1 MATTIET
8 DLKEILGEFKQE
20 FTKIN
25 QRLDRMETDL
35 TTIKV
40 DVATVKTTV
49 NSLENRMDKLD
60 NRLDKIETEQK
71 TLIKDIADLKGAKSL
86 IIPIIVAVTTS
97 LITLL
102 IRAIPNP

>member
-35 TTIKV
+35 TTIKI

-49 NSLENRMDKLD
+49 NSLENR
-60 NRLDKIETEQK
+60 LDKIEIEQK
-71 TLIKDIADLKGAKSL
+71 TLIKDMADLKGAKSL
-86 IIPIIVAVTTS
+86 IIPISVAVTTS

>member
-1 MATTIET
+1 MPTMIET
-8 DLKEILGEFKQE
+8 DLKEV
-20 FTKIN
+20 
-25 QRLDRMETDL
+25 LDRIDKRLNSIESDL

-49 NSLENRMDKLD
+49 NSLENRLEKM
-60 NRLDKIETEQK
+60 ETEQK
-71 TLIKDIADLKGAKSL
+71 TLIKDMADLKGAKSL

>member
-1 MATTIET
+1 MPTMIET
-8 DLKEILGEFKQE
+8 DLKEV
-20 FTKIN
+20 
-25 QRLDRMETDL
+25 LDRIDRRLNSIETDL

-49 NSLENRMDKLD
+49 NSLEIRMDKLD
-60 NRLDKIETEQK
+60 NRLDKIDTEQK

>member
-1 MATTIET
+1 MPTMIET
-8 DLKEILGEFKQE
+8 DLKEV
-20 FTKIN
+20 
-25 QRLDRMETDL
+25 LDRIDKRLNSIESDL

-49 NSLENRMDKLD
+49 NSLETRMDKLD
-60 NRLDKIETEQK
+60 NRLDKIDTEQK
-71 TLIKDIADLKGAKSL
+71 ILIKDIADLKGAKSL

>member
-1 MATTIET
+1 MSTMIET
-8 DLKEILGEFKQE
+8 DLKEILGDFKQE
-20 FTKIN
+20 FVKIN
-25 QRLDRMETDL
+25 QRLDRMESDL

-49 NSLENRMDKLD
+49 NSLETRMDKLD
-60 NRLDKIETEQK
+60 NRLDKIDTEQK
-71 TLIKDIADLKGAKSL
+71 TLIKDIAGLKGAKSL

>member
-1 MATTIET
+1 MPTIIET
-8 DLKEILGEFKQE
+8 DLKEV
-20 FTKIN
+20 
-25 QRLDRMETDL
+25 LDRIDKRLNSIESDL

-49 NSLENRMDKLD
+49 NSLETRMDKLD
-60 NRLDKIETEQK
+60 NRLDKIDTEQK

>member
-1 MATTIET
+1 MPTIIET
-8 DLKEILGEFKQE
+8 DLKEV
-20 FTKIN
+20 
-25 QRLDRMETDL
+25 LDRIDKRLNSIESDL

-49 NSLENRMDKLD
+49 NSLENRLE
-60 NRLDKIETEQK
+60 KIETEQK
-71 TLIKDIADLKGAKSL
+71 TLIKDMADLKGAKSL

-102 IRAIPNP
+102 IRSIPNP

>member
-1 MATTIET
+1 
-8 DLKEILGEFKQE
+8 
-20 FTKIN
+20 
-25 QRLDRMETDL
+25 
-35 TTIKV
+35 
-40 DVATVKTTV
+40 
-49 NSLENRMDKLD
+49 MDKLD
-60 NRLDKIETEQK
+60 NRLDKIDTEQK

>member
-1 MATTIET
+1 MIET
-8 DLKEILGEFKQE
+8 DLKEV
-20 FTKIN
+20 
-25 QRLDRMETDL
+25 LDRIDKRLNSIESDL

-49 NSLENRMDKLD
+49 TSLETRMDKLD
-60 NRLDKIETEQK
+60 NRLDKIDTEQK
-71 TLIKDIADLKGAKSL
+71 TLIKDIADIKGAKSL